1 MLLDLDCLFDHAGTS
16 HGNAKLASN
25 FMQAGSRGDGAG
37 DGMMSM
43 EDLRHHAQDAP
54 QKLQYGKDWNYWS
67 IIVSGFWL
75 QLCEC
80 MAEEERPVPTWEQVT
95 TCVGCMLALHM
106 GSVVWLRKLFC

>member
-16 HGNAKLASN
+16 HGNAKPASN

-54 QKLQYGKDWNYWS
+54 QKLQYGKD
-67 IIVSGFWL
+67 
-75 QLCEC
+75 
-80 MAEEERPVPTWEQVT
+80 
-95 TCVGCMLALHM
+95 
-106 GSVVWLRKLFC
+106 